1 MKYLLTLSFVL
12 FMIAGAIA
20 QDKTAAEYKNEG
32 NAALKA
38 KNYKLALENYE
49 KAIANWEDGV
59 DMDAK
64 MIYNAATCAR
74 KIKDYDKAIKYYTQ
88 SKDLNYRADIA
99 TYYIALSLKNQ
110 GKEEEM
116 EKVLKQAI
124 KDFADSKYVG
134 HMKKMLVTY
143 YLKEGMV
150 PYNAAAQIWTTY
162 NSLSADKRT
171 QELYDKTA
179 AKANVKYE
187 EAKPW
192 FDKVLAIDPNNA
204 NAKKALAEIN
214 DNLKGKKS

>member
-20 QDKTAAEYKNEG
+20 QDKTAAEFKNEG

-49 KAIANWEDGV
+49 KAIANWEDGTE
-59 DMDAK
+59 MDSK

-74 KIKDYDKAIKYYTQ
+74 KIKDYDRAIKYYTQ
-88 SKDLNYRADIA
+88 SKDLKYRADLS
-99 TYYIALSLKNQ
+99 TYYIAYSLKNQ
-110 GKEEEM
+110 GKEKEM
-116 EKVLKQAI
+116 EQVLTNAI
-124 KDFADSKYVG
+124 KEFPNSKYLG

-143 YLKEGMV
+143 YLKEGSV
-150 PYNAAAQIWTTY
+150 PFNAATKIWESY
-162 NSLSADKRT
+162 NNLSESKRT

-179 AKANVKYE
+179 VKANVKYE
-187 EAKPW
+187 EAKPF
-192 FDKVLAIDPNNA
+192 FDKVLTIDPNNA
-204 NAKKALAEIN
+204 SAKKALAEIN

>member
-1 MKYLLTLSFVL
+1 MKYLLTLSFAI
-12 FMIAGAIA
+12 FMFVGAIA
-20 QDKTAAEYKNEG
+20 QDKTGVEYKNEG

-49 KAIANWEDGV
+49 KAITNWEEGAE
-59 DMDAK
+59 MDAK
-64 MIYNAATCAR
+64 MVYNAATCAR
-74 KIKDYDKAIKYYTQ
+74 KIKDYDKAIKFYSQ
-88 SKDLNYRADIA
+88 SKDLKYRADIA

-116 EKVLKQAI
+116 EKVLTNAI
-124 KDFADSKYVG
+124 TEFSSSKYVG
-134 HMKKMLVTY
+134 HMKKMLITY
-143 YLKEGMV
+143 YLKEGSV
-150 PYNAAAQIWTTY
+150 PFNAATKIWETY
-162 NSLSADKRT
+162 NTSSESQRT

-179 AKANVKYE
+179 VKANVKYE

-192 FDKVLAIDPNNA
+192 FAKVLEIDPNNA

>member
-1 MKYLLTLSFVL
+1 MKYLLTLSLVL
-12 FMIAGAIA
+12 FMFAGAFA

-49 KAIANWEDGV
+49 KAIANWEDGTE
-59 DMDAK
+59 MDSK

-88 SKDLNYRADIA
+88 SKDLKYRADLA
-99 TYYIALSLKNQ
+99 TYYIAYSLKNQ
-110 GKEEEM
+110 GKEKEM
-116 EKVLKQAI
+116 EQVLTNALKE
-124 KDFADSKYVG
+124 FPNSKYLG

-143 YLKEGMV
+143 YLKEGSV
-150 PYNAAAQIWTTY
+150 PFNDATKIWDTY
-162 NSLSADKRT
+162 NNLSESQRT

-179 AKANVKYE
+179 VKANVKYE
-187 EAKPW
+187 EAKPF
-192 FDKVLAIDPNNA
+192 FDKVLTIDPNNA
-204 NAKKALAEIN
+204 SAKKALAEIN

>member
-12 FMIAGAIA
+12 FMFAGAIA

-49 KAIANWEDGV
+49 KAVTNWEDGV
-59 DMDAK
+59 EMDSK
-64 MIYNAATCAR
+64 MVYNAATCAR
-74 KIKDYDKAIKYYTQ
+74 KIKDYDKAIKFYTQ
-88 SKDLNYRADIA
+88 SKELNYRADIA

-116 EKVLKQAI
+116 EKVLKSAI
-124 KDFADSKYVG
+124 TEFANSKYVG

-143 YLKEGMV
+143 YLKEGSV
-150 PYNAAAQIWTTY
+150 PYNAATKIWATY
-162 NSLSADKRT
+162 NNLGESQRT

-179 AKANVKYE
+179 VKANVKYE

-192 FDKVLAIDPNNA
+192 FAKVLEIDPNNA
-204 NAKKALAEIN
+204 NAKKVLAEIN

>member
-12 FMIAGAIA
+12 FMFAGAIA

-59 DMDAK
+59 DMDSK
-64 MIYNAATCAR
+64 MVYNAATCAR
-74 KIKDYDKAIKYYTQ
+74 KIKDYDKAIKFYTQ
-88 SKDLNYRADIA
+88 SKDLSYRPDIA
-99 TYYIALSLKNQ
+99 TYYIAFSLKNQ

-116 EKVLKQAI
+116 EKVLKSALTE
-124 KDFADSKYVG
+124 FADSKYVG

-143 YLKEGMV
+143 YLKEGMA
-150 PYNAAAQIWTTY
+150 PYNAAAKIWTSY

-179 AKANVKYE
+179 VKANVKYE

-192 FDKVLAIDPNNA
+192 FAKVLEIDPNNA